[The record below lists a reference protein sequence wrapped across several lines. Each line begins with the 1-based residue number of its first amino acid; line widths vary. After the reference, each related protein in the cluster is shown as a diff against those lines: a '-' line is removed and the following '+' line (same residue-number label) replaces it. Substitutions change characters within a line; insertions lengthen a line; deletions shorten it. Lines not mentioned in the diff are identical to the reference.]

1 MFYIQKTGFMEKSL
15 IFLLELLV
23 PLGVCAQSTTEW
35 GIYNGSTCMNG
46 GEMTISADA
55 DALYTLTSVL
65 FPIDSLEVHWTAE
78 GGIKIVSQDENK
90 VTFRA
95 ADGES
100 YEKNYAR
107 YAPGYIYLHVSFPR
121 TLPEECQDC
130 SLANYYKNSSPWRRV
145 KVYKTFD
152 YGGNEI
158 IGPSCISAG
167 DSITFSVAPWVS
179 MIEDN
184 HDQYNWIIPD
194 ELRESPLYYS
204 SDKSSVT
211 FVASGNVEWQTV
223 KCEIGKYN
231 FGTQTP
237 LEASLSEEAADP
249 IINGVA
255 SGALCV
261 PVNSDTVTFRITNAV
276 DGYNYIWNIRPWQII
291 SQSESGDVIT
301 FRPTDNVKNWLY
313 LTVSGG
319 CKERTLQREVG
330 RSFSTDS
337 QIEAVGYD
345 DCLPAG
351 KEIRFRVSD
360 APQGVDVSWNVSG
373 SGWSLNSADSINPQ
387 PYILSGAEHGLV
399 TVESYKCASSS
410 ISRTFSIAPDV
421 PSKISGDK
429 CLAAGTSDVRTYS
442 VNPVANADSY
452 EWVYPSGWTPVG
464 SVDGNSISLQTAA
477 NIGGLLK
484 VRALGCD
491 TSEWRIDTVK
501 VQRQRIDDILFDGC
515 LNIRTTGYAIFYLSN
530 HSEDDFYEWNFPN
543 SFAYRTN
550 YLTNNHDSVRV
561 YYRGAPGIYEV
572 SVTPSYSC
580 GNAGTVYKTIDMTT
594 SATLSKSVN
603 ARKVITISLDDDT
616 YADLSLSI
624 EWRLNGQYGT
634 ILGQDVQS
642 ITISTRDEY
651 HDAGTL
657 WCKLTNNESGCITW
671 ISESWGEK
679 DFASVNKS
687 LTTDIDVDVVST
699 SGDVTVSL
707 PDSDDTA
714 RLTVYRSDGVAVLS
728 CDVNGSASVSLSA
741 LQKGIYIF
749 RVSNAQ
755 GEYSFKRIWRG
766 TK

>member
-1 MFYIQKTGFMEKSL
+1 
-15 IFLLELLV
+15 
-23 PLGVCAQSTTEW
+23 
-35 GIYNGSTCMNG
+35 
-46 GEMTISADA
+46 
-55 DALYTLTSVL
+55 
-65 FPIDSLEVHWTAE
+65 
-78 GGIKIVSQDENK
+78 
-90 VTFRA
+90 
-95 ADGES
+95 
-100 YEKNYAR
+100 
-107 YAPGYIYLHVSFPR
+107 
-121 TLPEECQDC
+121 
-130 SLANYYKNSSPWRRV
+130 
-145 KVYKTFD
+145 
-152 YGGNEI
+152 
-158 IGPSCISAG
+158 
-167 DSITFSVAPWVS
+167 

-211 FVASGNVEWQTV
+211 FVASDNVEGQTV

-237 LEASLSEEAADP
+237 LESSLSEEAADP

-255 SGALCV
+255 SGAPCV

-452 EWVYPSGWTPVG
+452 EWVYPSGWTPIG

-530 HSEDDFYEWNFPN
+530 HSEDDFYEWKFPN
-543 SFAYRTN
+543 SFAYSTN

-561 YYRGAPGIYEV
+561 YYRGDPGSYEV

-594 SATLSKSVN
+594 SASLTKSVN
-603 ARKVITISLDDDT
+603 ARKQVLISIDDDT
-616 YADLSLSI
+616 FDDATIGISWFVNS
-624 EWRLNGQYGT
+624 RYGSPLAEDEQT
-634 ILGQDVQS
+634 FRVKQS
-642 ITISTRDEY
+642 DDYYNS
-651 HDAGTL
+651 GTV
-657 WCKLTNNESGCITW
+657 WCKLTYANGCVTW
-671 ISESWGEK
+671 LYESWDEK

-687 LTTDIDVDVVST
+687 LATDIDVDVVST
-699 SGDVTVSL
+699 PGEVTVSL

-714 RLTVYRSDGVAVLS
+714 LLTVYRSDGVAVLS
-728 CDVNGSASVSLSA
+728 RDVNGSASVSLSA